1 MELPLNR
8 YRLEIFKN
16 NMSKDDYDYL
26 YNKEIVIQGL
36 MNVERIGDHARLTA
50 KIKRTQY
57 ESYLSPV
64 GEELACNLRGMYDDL
79 YRKLSENR

>member
-8 YRLEIFKN
+8 YRLEIFKK
-16 NMSKDDYDYL
+16 NMSIEDYEYL
-26 YNKEIVIQGL
+26 YNKKIVIEGL
-36 MNVERIGDHARLTA
+36 MNIERIGDHARLTA

-64 GEELACNLRGMYDDL
+64 GEELARNLRGMYDDL
-79 YRKLSENR
+79 YQKLSKK